1 MKKIN
6 IITVDNSGGLT
17 RDAQILKKILQK
29 SGFKVSLFEVGKP
42 TIGHKI
48 HKLYTEGE
56 YFFSKK
62 IQQSPPYDINLFLQ
76 DFIPA
81 WFPRAKINC
90 LIPNQEWFRDDFLP
104 FLPNF
109 DYILC
114 KTKYAQSI
122 FDKLGCQTEFIS
134 FTSFDGWDNQ
144 QEKDYNH
151 FFHLAGSSSV
161 QKGTKTIIEVWSH
174 HPEWPTLTLRQNKK
188 PFHISAP
195 NINYIYDFLDDMTL
209 QKYQNNFGVHL
220 CPSEAEGFGHY
231 IVEAMSTKA
240 LTLTTNAP
248 PMNELITPERGALVG
263 YKHQKEQ
270 RLGTNYY
277 VDPNEL
283 EKKIEEVLGMSNKK
297 KQELGE
303 NARNWYLENDQFFR
317 TKIVEF
323 LRDL

>member
-17 RDAQILKKILQK
+17 RDGKIIKKILEQ

-42 TIGHKI
+42 TIGHKL

-62 IQQSPPYDINLFLQ
+62 IKQSPPYDVNLFLQ
-76 DFIPA
+76 DVIPT
-81 WFPRAKINC
+81 WFSRAKINC
-90 LIPNQEWFRDDFLP
+90 LIPNQEWFRDNFLP
-104 FLPNF
+104 FLPKI

-122 FDKLGCQTEFIS
+122 FDKLGCRTEFIS
-134 FTSFDGWDNQ
+134 FTSFDGWKQ
-144 QEKDYNH
+144 HQEKDYNH
-151 FFHLAGSSSV
+151 FFHLAGSGSI
-161 QKGTKTIIEVWSH
+161 QKGTKTIIDVWSN
-174 HPEWPTLTLRQNKK
+174 HPEWPYLTLRQKK
-188 PFHISAP
+188 QNSHVSAP
-195 NINYIYDFLDDMTL
+195 NINYIHDFLDDQTL
-209 QKYQNNFGVHL
+209 REYQNNFGIHL

-240 LTLTTNAP
+240 LILTTNAP
-248 PMNELITPERGALVG
+248 PMNELITPERGVLVG
-263 YKHQKEQ
+263 YKHQKKQ

-277 VDPNEL
+277 VDPNQL
-283 EKKIEEVLGMSNKK
+283 ERKIEEVLGMSDKK
-297 KQELGE
+297 KKELGE